1 MKTVEKVAYLKGLA
15 EGLNLN
21 ADKAETKMFNAIMEV
36 LKELAESHDELE
48 ESLELVAAQVDE
60 VDHDL
65 GQVEELLFGVCDCED
80 EECECGEDHH
90 AHEHPAPAAAPAAAP
105 APAPAPAPEP
115 EPEPEEEDEFY
126 EVECPSCHEVICVD
140 EGILEEGSVECP
152 NCGEKLEFEI
162 EFE

>member
-21 ADKAETKMFNAIMEV
+21 ADKPETKMFNAIMEV
-36 LKELAESHDELE
+36 LKELAESHDDLE
-48 ESLELVAAQVDE
+48 ESLDLVAAQLDE

-65 GQVEELLFGVCDCED
+65 GQVEELLFGVCDCDD
-80 EECECGEDHH
+80 EECDCGCEDEHH
-90 AHEHPAPAAAPAAAP
+90 THDHSAPAAAP
-105 APAPAPAPEP
+105 APAP